1 MRFPK
6 FAAFLLTG
14 LAFAV
19 NSGVASAADAVE
31 KPDAAACLA
40 CHGNEG
46 FAMPGADGKPRNLHV
61 AKEKFEKSVHAKLL
75 TCVDCHQDN
84 AQVPHKE
91 GKRAKAECGTCHSA
105 VKDEYLQSVHGQAVV
120 AKHNPNAA
128 SCTSCHTAH
137 EVVSP
142 KTDAFQLAVTQACGT
157 CHQDRSR
164 SFKDTYHGKIDSLGY
179 THTAKC
185 FDCHGN
191 HGILSAKNPKSSVHP
206 DNRLQTCQKCHAGAT
221 PGFVTYEPHA
231 NTGDFER
238 YPYTWLASKFMFG
251 LLAGTFAFFWTHT
264 LLWFYREYRERKEGK
279 TRTLVMPEALPQATG
294 KVYQRFSL
302 MWRIAHLVFAISLM
316 ILTLTGMS
324 VLYASSAWAPVV
336 MQFLGGPQVAAL
348 IHRTFAS
355 VFIVVFIGHIIY
367 IAVRLG
373 RRWRTFNWFGSDSL
387 VPNLQDLWD
396 IIAMFK
402 WFFGMGPRP
411 VFDRW
416 TYWEK
421 FDYWAPFWGVSIIG
435 VSGAMLWFPNVTAA
449 YLPGWVFNVAAI
461 VHSEEAILAVVFLFT
476 VHFFN
481 NHLRPDK
488 FPLDIVMFT
497 GAFTLEEFRREHT
510 VQYNRLV
517 ANGELA
523 KYLVDAPSKPMTLG
537 SKILGFTLMACGFIL
552 LALVV
557 SGFVGSIAGGQ

>member
-1 MRFPK
+1 MHFPK
-6 FAAFLLTG
+6 FAAFLLAG
-14 LAFAV
+14 LVFAA

-46 FAMPGADGKPRNLHV
+46 FAMPGADGKTRNLHV

-91 GKRAKAECGTCHSA
+91 GKRAKADCGTCHSA
-105 VKDEYLQSVHGQAVV
+105 VKDEYLQSVHGQASVV
-120 AKHNPNAA
+120 KGNPGAA
-128 SCTSCHTAH
+128 TCASCHTVH
-137 EVVSP
+137 EVAP
-142 KTDAFQLAVTQACGT
+142 AKTDAFRLTVTQACGT
-157 CHQDRSR
+157 CHQDRGR

-179 THTAKC
+179 AHTAKC

-191 HGILSAKNPKSSVHP
+191 HGILSAANPKSTVHP
-206 DNRLQTCQKCHAGAT
+206 DNRLQTCQKCHTGAT
-221 PGFVTYEPHA
+221 KGFVSYEPHA
-231 NTGDFER
+231 NTHDFER
-238 YPYTWLASKFMFG
+238 YPSTWLASKFMFG

-264 LLWFYREYRERKEGK
+264 LLWFYREYRERKQGK
-279 TRTLVMPEALPQATG
+279 TRTLVMEAALPQAAG
-294 KVYQRFSL
+294 KVYQRFSP
-302 MWRIAHLVFAISLM
+302 MWRIAHLVFALSLM

-324 VLYASSAWAPVV
+324 VLYAESAWAPVV
-336 MQFLGGPQVAAL
+336 MQFLGGPKVAAV
-348 IHRTFAS
+348 IHRVCAVIFT
-355 VFIVVFIGHIIY
+355 VVFIGHLIY
-367 IAVRLG
+367 IVVRIA
-373 RRWRTFNWFGSDSL
+373 RNWKAFKIFGPNSL
-387 VPNLQDLWD
+387 IPGPQDLWD

-402 WFFGMGPRP
+402 WFFGKGPRP

-435 VSGAMLWFPNVTAA
+435 VSGAMLWFPNLTASF
-449 YLPGWVFNVAAI
+449 LPGWVFNVAAI

-497 GAFTLEEFRREHT
+497 GTFTLEEFRREHALEY
-510 VQYNRLV
+510 QRLV
-517 ANGELA
+517 ASGELE
-523 KYLVDAPSKPMTLG
+523 KYLVEAPSRPMTIG
-537 SKILGFTLMACGFIL
+537 SKILGFTLMAVGFAL

-557 SGFVGSIAGGQ
+557 NGFLGSL